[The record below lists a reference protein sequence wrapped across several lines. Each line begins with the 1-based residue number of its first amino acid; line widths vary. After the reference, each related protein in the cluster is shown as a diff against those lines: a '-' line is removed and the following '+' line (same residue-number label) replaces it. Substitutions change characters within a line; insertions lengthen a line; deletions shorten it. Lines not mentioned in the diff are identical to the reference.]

1 MGFAAPIVVLTQT
14 APITAAVVAPVVK
27 EADVN
32 HYLTL
37 LRRMLLAARHDLTR
51 RPPVEIIDVPALHQ
65 IAAPIS
71 AITQPLKIAMSA
83 TFQIRFCS
91 RGMGDCF
98 VPWM

>member
-1 MGFAAPIVVLTQT
+1 ME
-14 APITAAVVAPVVK
+14 

-32 HYLTL
+32 HHLAQ
-37 LRRMLLAARHDLTR
+37 LRRMRLAARQDQTR

-91 RGMGDCF
+91 RGMGAF
-98 VPWM
+98 VP